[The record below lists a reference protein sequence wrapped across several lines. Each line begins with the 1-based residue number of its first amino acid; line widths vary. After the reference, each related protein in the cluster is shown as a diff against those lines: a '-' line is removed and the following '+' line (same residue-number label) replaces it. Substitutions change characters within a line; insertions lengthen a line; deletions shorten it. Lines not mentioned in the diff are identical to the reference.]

1 MTTVT
6 KKLQEFFNMIPKAK
20 TVADDIEAT
29 LLALNVSSKEVSR
42 YLVSDAEGNHL
53 PVRDED
59 GTVNHRLMGA
69 AWAALHGGYRGNKY
83 EGEGKAE
90 AIRKLTALYH
100 SEKIPTPNESL
111 EGKEMN
117 LDKNQSLG
125 NFQERVSTA
134 FYADNADAVIADMYP
149 NSLIAKK
156 GGIYFAVPINVSD
169 KEVSIDDE
177 WTAVKEPLAEW
188 DALVSKAMADRKNM
202 SANADTDEDDS
213 DEDDS
218 DDEEEAEGTEDTEDT
233 EDTVSDKKGTVEK
246 KEVAEPIEPQVG
258 TPVPAMASA
267 NSTVSMKQF
276 TELST
281 QYVATLKEFNELKD
295 TISTSL
301 TALVQAA
308 EQHNTKI
315 NEMADA
321 LVASK
326 KEADELNTRLKEL
339 EGDQP
344 KGHPSYVPSFSL
356 GNVVAQP
363 NQAAVKQ
370 ASETPIFAF
379 LERANQA
386 TGLESNQPALPQ

>member
-29 LLALNVSSKEVSR
+29 LLALNVSSKEMSR
-42 YLVSDAEGNHL
+42 YLVSGAEGNHL

-83 EGEGKAE
+83 EGEDKAE

-100 SEKIPTPNESL
+100 SEKIPTPSESL

-125 NFQERVSTA
+125 KFQERVSTA
-134 FYADNADAVIADMYP
+134 FHADNADAVIADMYP

-156 GGIYFAVPINVSD
+156 GDIYFAVPIDVSD
-169 KEVSIDDE
+169 KEVSISDE
-177 WTAVKEPLAEW
+177 WTVVEKPLAEW
-188 DALVSKAMADRKNM
+188 DAAVSKAMADRKNTDTDDDDT
-202 SANADTDEDDS
+202 SDDDTDEDT
-213 DEDDS
+213 DDAVS
-218 DDEEEAEGTEDTEDT
+218 DEEEDTIPIKE
-233 EDTVSDKKGTVEK
+233 KAGK
-246 KEVAEPIEPQVG
+246 KEVVE
-258 TPVPAMASA
+258 PVPAMASA
-267 NSTVSMKQF
+267 DSTVSMEQF

-281 QYVATLKEFNELKD
+281 QYAATLKEFNGLKD
-295 TISTSL
+295 TIGASL

-326 KEADELNTRLKEL
+326 KETDDLNARLKEL

-356 GNVVAQP
+356 GNVVMQP
-363 NQAAVKQ
+363 DRVVAKQ
-370 ASETPIFAF
+370 ASETPIFTF

-386 TGLESNQPALPQ
+386 TGLESNQQVLPQ